1 MRWGISKKDTFFE
14 RKIKLIFKNNFGFVP
29 SDLTYYKEALM
40 HRSAL
45 DRRPTPGL
53 NSNER
58 LEFLGDS
65 LLGAYA
71 ASYVFRKYPEADEG
85 FLTKLRSKI
94 VSRNHLN
101 KLAFDLQ
108 VNQLVKNSIA
118 QDQEA
123 NTIYGNALEAVIGA
137 IYLEKGIGHLNK
149 VLQSMFEK
157 HINVKSLENT
167 ETDYKSRLFE
177 YAQRER
183 KPLRFAVVN
192 EQMMQNRKYYTIEAT
207 LDNQNP
213 CHGEG
218 FSKKKAEQE
227 ASRVML
233 EKLPLA

>member
-29 SDLTYYKEALM
+29 VDLSFYKEALM

-45 DRRPTPGL
+45 DRRPGSAL
-53 NSNER
+53 ESNER

-71 ASYVFRKYPEADEG
+71 ASYVFRKYPEEDEG

-94 VSRNHLN
+94 VSRTHLN

-108 VNQLVKNSIA
+108 INQLVKNSIA

-123 NTIYGNALEAVIGA
+123 KTIYGNALEAVIGA

-149 VLQSMFEK
+149 VLQGIFEK
-157 HINVKSLENT
+157 HINVKSLEET

-183 KPLRFAVVN
+183 KALRFAVTL
-192 EQMMQNRKYYTIEAT
+192 EQMVQNRKFYTVEAT
-207 LDNQNP
+207 LDNLNP
-213 CHGEG
+213 SIGEG

-233 EKLPLA
+233 ESLTLA